1 MPKPKQP
8 SIATEARVNEVADSL
23 HAAGIYPSMA
33 RVRNALGGGSYA
45 TLSPLLA
52 KWRQSQTEGVS
63 DTPPFLKEKLKPL
76 LEDIWKLASGMAAKE
91 FESQRTEY
99 KKTIETL
106 EQRLATAQQEADQE
120 RSIKEQCEK
129 TMRHQEITINRLQTI
144 ILQKGAKPAA
154 TRHRKLLR

>member
-1 MPKPKQP
+1 MIAFECCAAHSETILTLMPA
-8 SIATEARVNEVADSL
+8 SASVLSAW
-23 HAAGIYPSMA
+23 MA
-33 RVRNALGGGSYA
+33 
-45 TLSPLLA
+45 LLL
-52 KWRQSQTEGVS
+52 V
-63 DTPPFLKEKLKPL
+63 
-76 LEDIWKLASGMAAKE
+76 
-91 FESQRTEY
+91 
-99 KKTIETL
+99 L